1 MDYSKKQEE
10 LDLIKWVD
18 SEIKNYDTCGEYDY
32 CSNCNKNEAYPCAYA
47 YEKYFNTYNASKT
60 LTKNKA
66 TTSKTIKTTT
76 KKSTCK
82 TTTTK
87 TSAKKPASKKT
98 TTTKKTT
105 KVTA

>member
-10 LDLIKWVD
+10 LDLIKWAD
-18 SEIKNYDTCGEYDY
+18 SQMKNYDTCGEYDY

-47 YEKYFNTYNASKT
+47 YEKYFNAYNASNSLVKNTAKT
-60 LTKNKA
+60 T
-66 TTSKTIKTTT
+66 KTIKTTT

-82 TTTTK
+82 TTASK
-87 TSAKKPASKKT
+87 TSTKKPATKKA

-105 KVTA
+105 KVAA

>member
-10 LDLIKWVD
+10 LDLIKWAD
-18 SEIKNYDTCGEYDY
+18 SEVKNYDTCGEYEY

-47 YEKYFNTYNASKT
+47 YEKYFNAYNASIS
-60 LTKNKA
+60 LTKNTAK
-66 TTSKTIKTTT
+66 TTKTIKTTT
-76 KKSTCK
+76 KKSACK
-82 TTTTK
+82 TTTSKTTTK
-87 TSAKKPASKKT
+87 KPVAKK